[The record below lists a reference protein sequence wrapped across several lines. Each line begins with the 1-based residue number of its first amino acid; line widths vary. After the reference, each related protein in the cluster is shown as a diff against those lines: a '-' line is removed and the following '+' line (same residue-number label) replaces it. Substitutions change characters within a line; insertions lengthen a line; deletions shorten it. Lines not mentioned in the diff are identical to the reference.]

1 MNGGQKAYWN
11 LLNKPITLQNLH
23 NELVDIRSKL
33 AEKFPDEFNA
43 CKQKREAKGKD
54 WNHKGA
60 LVALLLNDIENK
72 ILMTMLA
79 WLYDKGLVQDD
90 CVLCFDGFLI
100 PKRSGINI

>member
-1 MNGGQKAYWN
+1 MNGGQKAYRD

-23 NELVDIRSKL
+23 DELVDIRSKL
-33 AEKFPDEFNA
+33 AEKFPS
-43 CKQKREAKGKD
+43 KLRECAAERRSRDKD
-54 WNHKGA
+54 YNHKGA

-79 WLYDKGLVQDD
+79 WLYDKGLVEDD

-100 PKRSGINI
+100 PKSCGINT